1 MPTLSDALR
10 DLARLVG
17 ASPDAVR
24 AALDAAGLLDP
35 AAGPATRS
43 RPTLAMWSQDDPPPP
58 DPAAP
63 AAVRPTVAPEDWAQR
78 YDDRGPIGMGGMGE
92 VRRVYDR
99 VLRRTLAMKILRESL
114 QHYPHIVAR
123 FIEEAEV
130 TAQLQHPGVV
140 PIHDRGVLPDGRLW
154 FTMRE
159 VGGRTLEDAIAALHD
174 GEAVGPEDR
183 RRGQRRLVQAIR
195 RACAAVAFAHER
207 GVVHRDL
214 KPSNIMLGPHDDVL
228 VLDWGLARTPR
239 SGEQRDAGDVAAIQ
253 TSRNTA
259 QLHPTQ
265 IGQVAGT
272 PAYMAPEQAR
282 GEVHQIGPWSDV
294 FSLGITLYEALV
306 GETPTHGA
314 SPTARGGAPSA
325 DETRPMWTS
334 APADGAPGLDGEAP
348 AAGTPR
354 DGDAALP
361 SGLQAICWR
370 ALAQA
375 PRDRF
380 PSAGALGEA
389 LQAWLDGAQQR
400 VQATALVAQARD
412 RVPIQQ
418 ALVEEAQ
425 RLARAAGQ
433 GLRALPPWAPIDQKA
448 PLWALQDEAAAASRR
463 ANLASHE
470 QEMLLHSALTRVP
483 DLPDA
488 HAALARHYAAVHQEL
503 ERTRRDPARVEAQ
516 LRRHTGALPPQHPD
530 RAGLRAYLDGR
541 GLLTLHTD
549 PPGATVT
556 IHRLEEVQR
565 RLVPT
570 EGRSLGATPLDA
582 VELPAGSYLCE
593 LRHPDRATATYPV
606 HIGRQAHWDGRPPG
620 ETQPYPVPLLRA
632 DRVPPA
638 ARYVPAGPMLP
649 GGHGGVPDD
658 LAATPVWVEGFF
670 IQETP
675 VTNADY
681 LAFINDPAVDGDRW
695 APRERPNPRGE
706 PGSLLV
712 ARTASG
718 RFELTIDPDGDEW
731 TPDMPAV
738 YVDLAAARAYAA
750 WLSAQTNRRWR
761 LPTELEWR
769 KACQGVDG
777 RPYPWGYEPEP
788 TWAQCLLSG
797 PGRQIL
803 TDVKTFPEDRSPYG
817 VHDLAGNCQEWTAD
831 TELDVRA
838 RIRGG
843 RALPPPAG
851 VGPVHIVCGG
861 QWNRPLERHTRR
873 APKSQPPLGRAGGLG
888 FRLVCALEEPAP

>member
-1 MPTLSDALR
+1 M
-10 DLARLVG
+10 
-17 ASPDAVR
+17 
-24 AALDAAGLLDP
+24 
-35 AAGPATRS
+35 
-43 RPTLAMWSQDDPPPP
+43 
-58 DPAAP
+58 
-63 AAVRPTVAPEDWAQR
+63 
-78 YDDRGPIGMGGMGE
+78 
-92 VRRVYDR
+92 
-99 VLRRTLAMKILRESL
+99 
-114 QHYPHIVAR
+114 
-123 FIEEAEV
+123 
-130 TAQLQHPGVV
+130 
-140 PIHDRGVLPDGRLW
+140 
-154 FTMRE
+154 
-159 VGGRTLEDAIAALHD
+159 
-174 GEAVGPEDR
+174 
-183 RRGQRRLVQAIR
+183 
-195 RACAAVAFAHER
+195 AFAHER

-239 SGEQRDAGDVAAIQ
+239 SGELRDAGDVAAIQ

-282 GEVHQIGPWSDV
+282 GEVHRIGPWSDV

-306 GETPTHGA
+306 GETPTHAA
-314 SPTARGGAPSA
+314 SPTARGAPSA

-334 APADGAPGLDGEAP
+334 APADGAPGLDGEGPRRGHTPGRRRGAAQR
-348 AAGTPR
+348 AAGHLLARPR
-354 DGDAALP
+354 PGAPGPLP
-361 SGLQAICWR
+361 VCGR
-370 ALAQA
+370 
-375 PRDRF
+375 PR
-380 PSAGALGEA
+380 EA

-412 RVPIQQ
+412 KVPIRQ

-488 HAALARHYAAVHQEL
+488 HAALARHYAAVHRQL

-530 RAGLRAYLDGR
+530 RAPLRAYLDGR

-606 HIGRQAHWDGRPPG
+606 QIGRQAHWDGRPPG
-620 ETQPYPVPLLRA
+620 ETQPRPVPLLRA

-658 LAATPVWVEGFF
+658 LAAAPVWVEGFI

-695 APRERPNPRGE
+695 APQERPNPRGE

-712 ARTASG
+712 ARTATG

-731 TPDMPAV
+731 TPAMPAV

-750 WLSAQTNRRWR
+750 WLSARTNRRWR

-769 KACQGVDG
+769 KACQGWTG
-777 RPYPWGYEPEP
+777 GP
-788 TWAQCLLSG
+788 TPGATSPSP
-797 PGRQIL
+797 PGRSACCP
-803 TDVKTFPEDRSPYG
+803 DPADRS
-817 VHDLAGNCQEWTAD
+817 
-831 TELDVRA
+831 
-838 RIRGG
+838 
-843 RALPPPAG
+843 
-851 VGPVHIVCGG
+851 
-861 QWNRPLERHTRR
+861 
-873 APKSQPPLGRAGGLG
+873 
-888 FRLVCALEEPAP
+888 